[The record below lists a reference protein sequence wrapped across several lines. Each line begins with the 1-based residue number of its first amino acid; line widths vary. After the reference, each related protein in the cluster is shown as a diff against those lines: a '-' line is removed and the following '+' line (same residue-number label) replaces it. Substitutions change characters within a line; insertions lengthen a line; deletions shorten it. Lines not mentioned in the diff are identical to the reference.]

1 MLLLGERCVCLL
13 EGSSRDDTMH
23 HMRLRARKTNLRVMR
38 GENGFARLFGK
49 LQHFFARQQP
59 VRASLRLRW
68 ILLRQLCAVGCFCTR
83 GQILAQRGE
92 LCNMAA
98 ALLQHFHTGYV

>member
-1 MLLLGERCVCLL
+1 MLLLGERCVCSL
-13 EGSSRDDTMH
+13 EGSRRDDTMH

-59 VRASLRLRW
+59 VRASLRLLW
-68 ILLRQLCAVGCFCTR
+68 ILLRQLCAVGCFCAS
-83 GQILAQRGE
+83 GKILAQRGE
-92 LCNMAA
+92 LWNVAA
-98 ALLQHFHTGYV
+98 ALHQHFLTGYV